1 MIIKIK
7 TINGEDIAYKN
18 AEIISLKIR
27 VRQNEHMNL
36 KADID
41 CDMVERFEFNRE
53 SEVVEIEDNSFTR

>member
-7 TINGEDIAYKN
+7 TINGEEEVYKD

-27 VRQNEHMNL
+27 LDNL
-36 KADID
+36 KASID

-53 SEVVEIEDNSFTR
+53 SEDKE